1 MRHRRRR
8 LPGFLVSGKGPDYR
22 RAAGELGCPRGRSS
36 LEVHRLRQ
44 RYRELLREE
53 IARTVGAPEEVE
65 EELRA
70 LLAALGS

>member
-22 RAAGELGCPRGRSS
+22 RAAGELGCPKGRSS
-36 LEVHRLRQ
+36 LAVHRLRL
-44 RYRELLREE
+44 RYRELLHEE